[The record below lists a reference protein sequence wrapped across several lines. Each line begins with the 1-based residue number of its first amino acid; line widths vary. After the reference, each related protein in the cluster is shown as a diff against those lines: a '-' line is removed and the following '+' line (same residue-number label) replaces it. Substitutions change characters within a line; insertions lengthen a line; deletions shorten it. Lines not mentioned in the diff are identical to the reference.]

1 MAEKQTNKDRLREIT
16 AGIEQ
21 GIKELFESDRY
32 RSYLQTM
39 SRFHSYS
46 LNNIML
52 IHSQMPSATHV
63 AGFNRWK
70 DQFGRH
76 VKKGSKSI
84 QIIAPTPFKKKVEE
98 VKLDPDTK
106 APMLDQDGNAIM
118 EEKEIKIPMFK
129 VVSVFDVSQ
138 TEGKPL
144 PELASDLSGNVKQY
158 DVFVEA
164 LRRSASV
171 PIDFKPIS
179 PDTDGF
185 FSLSDQ
191 SITIREGMSEVQ
203 TVSAII
209 HEIAHSKLHNTDAP
223 IPADAEKYQEVEL
236 FDQPALF
243 SNGRIK
249 QEEVPD
255 GLFRYDLRGSDYDPG
270 DPIQVEENVL
280 VNHAGT
286 VLTLKP
292 LELGDNGFLR
302 LTEESGLNFV
312 GGEISAQ
319 QFLQENRKD
328 RRTEEVEAE
337 SISYAVCQY
346 YGIETGANSFGY
358 IATWSKDKE
367 LKELK
372 ESLET
377 INKTSSELITDIDRN
392 FAEICKERGITQKT
406 EEIEADEPALSAERL
421 YTVDDNKYLHVQR
434 SDEGFDYTLYDM
446 ATKKEIDGGQ
456 LDTKMELIS
465 EAALEIC
472 KLHEI
477 GNDAPIRL
485 ADISILDEL
494 QAAEVKAWE
503 DDHVTNIETAPE
515 KSDTPAVPDTPAD
528 MLPDS
533 PEQNLDEPMP
543 DPTISVKA
551 MQSYGYT
558 DEEMLPL
565 SKDRALELAE
575 RDVTVYLLYA
585 DNTEAMALDDREIIE
600 HDGIF
605 GITREDWDAIKA
617 DIPLRDVEK
626 RFMQNPEDGILIYQ
640 LKDTAPAAL
649 WFAGFDRLQDAPD
662 ADNYKAVYTQPLY
675 DGGSKGEVLEQAY
688 QQFNIQRPADF
699 TGHSLSVSDIVA
711 IKRGPDVTYH
721 YCDNIGF
728 KELPAFRPENY
739 LKAAEMAMED
749 DYGMIDGIINN
760 GQKQPTVAELEAQVK
775 AGQSISLL
783 DLANAVKAEKKPS
796 VLDKLKSLPPQEH
809 KKTAP
814 KHSAERER

>member
-52 IHSQMPSATHV
+52 IHSQMPNATHV

-76 VKKGSKSI
+76 VKKGAKGI

-106 APMLDQDGNAIM
+106 APMLDKDGNAIM

-223 IPADAEKYQEVEL
+223 IPADAKTYQEVEL

-249 QEEVPD
+249 QEEIPD

-270 DPIQVEENVL
+270 EPIQVEENVL

-392 FAEICKERGITQKT
+392 FAEICKERGITQEK
-406 EEIEADEPALSAERL
+406 EPIEQEPATAQERL
-421 YTVDDNKYLHVQR
+421 YTVDDKYLHIQR
-434 SDEGFDYTLYDM
+434 SDEGFDYTLYDK
-446 ATKKEIDGGQ
+446 ASKQEIDGGQ
-456 LDTKMELIS
+456 LDSDLPLIMD
-465 EAALEIC
+465 AALEIC

-485 ADISILDEL
+485 ADISILDDL
-494 QAAEVKAWE
+494 QSSEVKAWE
-503 DDHVTNIETAPE
+503 NDHVTDVETTAE
-515 KSDTPAVPDTPAD
+515 KNDTPAVPDTPAD

-575 RDVTVYLLYA
+575 RDVTVYLLYG

-600 HDGIF
+600 HDGLF

-640 LKDTAPAAL
+640 LKETAPREL
-649 WFAGFDRLQDAPD
+649 FFAGSDELKNAPD

-688 QQFNIQRPADF
+688 AQFNNQRPVDF

-711 IKRGPDVTYH
+711 IKRGPDVSYH
-721 YCDNIGF
+721 YCDTFGF
-728 KELPAFRPENY
+728 KELEQFKPENY

-760 GQKQPTVAELEAQVK
+760 GPKQPTVAELEAQVK

-783 DLANAVKAEKKPS
+783 DLANAVKEEKKPS
-796 VLDKLKSLPPQEH
+796 VLEKLKNLSQQEY
-809 KKTAP
+809 TRNAP
-814 KHSAERER
+814 KHSAEREL

>member
-52 IHSQMPSATHV
+52 IHSQMPNATHV

-76 VKKGSKSI
+76 VKKGAKGI

-106 APMLDQDGNAIM
+106 APMLDKDGNAIM

-223 IPADAEKYQEVEL
+223 IPADAKTYQEVEL

-249 QEEVPD
+249 QEEIPD

-270 DPIQVEENVL
+270 EPIQVEENVL

-328 RRTEEVEAE
+328 RRTVEVEAE

-377 INKTSSELITDIDRN
+377 INRTSSELITDIDRN
-392 FAEICKERGITQKT
+392 FAEICKERGITQEK
-406 EEIEADEPALSAERL
+406 EPIEQEPATAQERL
-421 YTVDDNKYLHVQR
+421 YTVDDKYLHIQR
-434 SDEGFDYTLYDM
+434 SDEGFDYTLYDK
-446 ATKKEIDGGQ
+446 ASKQEIDGGQ
-456 LDTKMELIS
+456 LDSDLPLIMD
-465 EAALEIC
+465 AALEIC

-485 ADISILDEL
+485 ADISILDDL
-494 QAAEVKAWE
+494 QSSEVKAWE
-503 DDHVTNIETAPE
+503 NDHVTDVETTAE
-515 KSDTPAVPDTPAD
+515 KNDTPAVPDTPAD

-575 RDVTVYLLYA
+575 RDVTVYLLYG

-600 HDGIF
+600 HDGLF

-640 LKDTAPAAL
+640 LKETAPQEL
-649 WFAGFDRLQDAPD
+649 FFAGSDELKDAPD

-688 QQFNIQRPADF
+688 AQFNNQRPVDF

-711 IKRGPDVTYH
+711 IKRGPDVSYH
-721 YCDNIGF
+721 YCDTVGF
-728 KELPAFRPENY
+728 KELEQFKPENY

-760 GQKQPTVAELEAQVK
+760 GPKQPTVTELEAQVK
-775 AGQSISLL
+775 AGQPISLF
-783 DLANAVKAEKKPS
+783 DLANAVKEEKKPS
-796 VLDKLKSLPPQEH
+796 VLEKLKNLSQQEY
-809 KKTAP
+809 TRNAP
-814 KHSAERER
+814 KHSAEREL

>member
-52 IHSQMPSATHV
+52 IHSQMPNATHV

-76 VKKGSKSI
+76 VKKGAKSI

-106 APMLDQDGNAIM
+106 APMLDKDGNAIM

-144 PELASDLSGNVKQY
+144 PELASELSGNVKQY

-185 FSLSDQ
+185 FSLSGQ

-223 IPADAEKYQEVEL
+223 IPADAKTYQEVEL

-249 QEEVPD
+249 QEEIPD

-270 DPIQVEENVL
+270 EPIQVEENVL

-377 INKTSSELITDIDRN
+377 INRTSSELITDIDRN
-392 FAEICKERGITQKT
+392 FAEICKERGITQEK
-406 EEIEADEPALSAERL
+406 EPIEQEPATAQERL
-421 YTVDDNKYLHVQR
+421 YIVDDKYLHIQR
-434 SDEGFDYTLYDM
+434 SDEGFDYTLYDK
-446 ATKKEIDGGQ
+446 ASKQEIDGGQ
-456 LDTKMELIS
+456 LDSDLPLIMD
-465 EAALEIC
+465 AALEIC

-503 DDHVTNIETAPE
+503 DDHVTNIETAAE
-515 KSDTPAVPDTPAD
+515 KAETSDVSDTSAD
-528 MLPDS
+528 MRPDS

-575 RDVTVYLLYA
+575 RDVTVYLLYG

-600 HDGIF
+600 HDGLF

-640 LKDTAPAAL
+640 LKETAPREL
-649 WFAGFDRLQDAPD
+649 FFAGSDELKDAPD

-688 QQFNIQRPADF
+688 AQFNNQRPVDF

-711 IKRGPDVTYH
+711 IKRGPDVSYH
-721 YCDNIGF
+721 YCDTFGF
-728 KELPAFRPENY
+728 KELEQFKPENY

-760 GQKQPTVAELEAQVK
+760 GPKQPTVAELEAQVK

-783 DLANAVKAEKKPS
+783 DLANAVKEEKKPS
-796 VLDKLKSLPPQEH
+796 VLEKLKNLSQQEY
-809 KKTAP
+809 TRNAP
-814 KHSAERER
+814 KHSAEREL

>member
-1 MAEKQTNKDRLREIT
+1 MAEKQTNKDKICEIT

-32 RSYLQTM
+32 KSYLQTM

-52 IHSQMPSATHV
+52 IHLQMPGATHV

-76 VKKGSKSI
+76 VKKGAKAI

-98 VKLDPDTK
+98 VKLDPDTN
-106 APMLDQDGNAIM
+106 APMLDKDGNAIM

-179 PDTDGF
+179 ADTDGF

-203 TVSAII
+203 TISAIV
-209 HEIAHSKLHNTDAP
+209 HEIAHSKLHNLT
-223 IPADAEKYQEVEL
+223 AE
-236 FDQPALF
+236 
-243 SNGRIK
+243 S
-249 QEEVPD
+249 EE
-255 GLFRYDLRGSDYDPG
+255 
-270 DPIQVEENVL
+270 
-280 VNHAGT
+280 
-286 VLTLKP
+286 K
-292 LELGDNGFLR
+292 
-302 LTEESGLNFV
+302 
-312 GGEISAQ
+312 
-319 QFLQENRKD
+319 KD

-358 IATWSKDKE
+358 LATWSKSKE

-392 FAEICKERGITQKT
+392 FAEICKERGITQEK
-406 EEIEADEPALSAERL
+406 EPVEQEPATAQERL
-421 YTVDDNKYLHVQR
+421 YTVDDSKYLHVQR

-446 ATKKEIDGGQ
+446 VTKKELDGGQ
-456 LDTKMELIS
+456 LDLDTELLS
-465 EAALEIC
+465 QAALEIC

-494 QAAEVKAWE
+494 QNAEVKAWE
-503 DDHVTNIETAPE
+503 DNHVTAVEATTVPAEAPAE
-515 KSDTPAVPDTPAD
+515 PDE

-533 PEQNLDEPMP
+533 PEQNLDAPMP

-575 RDVTVYLLYA
+575 RDVTVYLLYK

-600 HDGIF
+600 HDGLF
-605 GITREDWDAIKA
+605 GITREDWEAIKA

-626 RFMQNPEDGILIYQ
+626 RFMQNPENGILIYQ
-640 LKDTAPAAL
+640 LKETAPAAL

-721 YCDNIGF
+721 YCDTFGF
-728 KELPAFRPENY
+728 KELAAFRPENY

-760 GQKQPTVAELEAQVK
+760 GQKQPTVAELEAQVN

-783 DLANAVKAEKKPS
+783 DLANAIKAEKKLS
-796 VLDKLKSLPPQEH
+796 VLEKLKSLPPQEH

-814 KHSAERER
+814 KHSAEREL